1 MVWFGRSPL
10 DKEGVNV
17 GSLFRIWGKRAD
29 AAPTTTVSAPA
40 VTEHTADTVPH
51 VVAPP
56 RPLVAVGE
64 ESESIAVV
72 AKDGSRIGGTPASN
86 DSAAAATIIE
96 VPAKVTPM
104 LPLSAGV
111 RPQRRVAIENS
122 DETQFAHTVLQ
133 GFGNLL
139 IGELL
144 QQQGHLT
151 TEQVKRVL
159 DHQRQHKARFG
170 EAAVALGLVKG
181 NDVLRALSQQFGY
194 DYTPLTTAE
203 GEEELSHELVIA
215 RHPFSRAAEMIRDL
229 RSELLAGALNP
240 DNINRSALAV
250 VSLDHG
256 DGKSWLAAN
265 LAVSLSQLGAKTL
278 LVDANLRNPRQHEIF
293 GLDGGRGGLS
303 GILNRK
309 HRAEVIKP
317 TRALPN
323 LHVLTAGA
331 VPPNPLETLQGRG
344 FVQLMHKVRTNFT
357 HVIVDTAPASAGAD
371 ARLVAAR
378 SGASLLV
385 ARKHKSGL
393 DGLRSFMGLLSKG
406 NAQFA
411 GLVVNEA

>member
-1 MVWFGRSPL
+1 M
-10 DKEGVNV
+10 
-17 GSLFRIWGKRAD
+17 GSIFRIWGKRPDQDHASREVVSSGGSLAQVTASEQTAQQRAGQDAVDTEAMAVVVVAKSD
-29 AAPTTTVSAPA
+29 AAPTVPGVGPAVLQHERPELTIVSAQPA
-40 VTEHTADTVPH
+40 ALLADVHPLPQGTA
-51 VVAPP
+51 P
-56 RPLVAVGE
+56 RPL
-64 ESESIAVV
+64 
-72 AKDGSRIGGTPASN
+72 
-86 DSAAAATIIE
+86 
-96 VPAKVTPM
+96 
-104 LPLSAGV
+104 
-111 RPQRRVAIENS
+111 RRVAIEHS
-122 DETQFAHTVLQ
+122 DETQFAHTVLE

-144 QQQGHLT
+144 QQQGHLS

-159 DHQRQHKARFG
+159 DHQREHKARFG
-170 EAAVALGLVKG
+170 EAAVALGFVRG
-181 NDVLRALSQQFGY
+181 HDVLRALSQQFGY
-194 DYTPLTTAE
+194 DYTPVTAVE

-229 RSELLAGALNP
+229 RSELLAGVLNP
-240 DNINRSALAV
+240 ELASRPALAV

-278 LVDANLRNPRQHEIF
+278 LVDANLRSPRQHEIF

-309 HRAEVIKP
+309 QRAEVVKP

-323 LHVLTAGA
+323 LHLMTAGA
-331 VPPNPLETLQGRG
+331 VPPNPLESLQGRG
-344 FVQLMHKVRTNFT
+344 FLQLMHKVRANFT

-385 ARKHKSGL
+385 ARKHKSAL
-393 DGLRSFMGLLSKG
+393 HGLRTFSALLSKG
-406 NAQFA
+406 GAQFA